1 MTARLIA
8 AALALVLAVPA
19 LAGARHRYSGRT
31 AQGTPISFLV
41 SADGR
46 RIDRITL
53 GYYAACDAEIA
64 LARTETRTTPA
75 RVTRGGAFS
84 MRVGAAVTV
93 RGRIAGARAS
103 GTMQVRFSGC
113 TSPAV
118 PWTARG

>member
-1 MTARLIA
+1 VTARLLA

-19 LAGARHRYSGRT
+19 LAAARHRYDGRT
-31 AQGTPISFLV
+31 AQGTPISFVV

-64 LARTETRTTPA
+64 LARSETRTTSAP
-75 RVTRGGAFS
+75 VTHGGVFTV
-84 MRVGAAVTV
+84 RVGTAVTV

-103 GTMQVRFSGC
+103 GTMRVRFSGC